1 MEEKSFN
8 IPINSKTISA
18 IITLTV
24 LISGIVGSWYVN
36 KEKIANLESKIKS
49 LETTKVQELKTELS
63 SEIVRIETEAKER
76 DNKLEQTQKENIANL
91 NAKMDQI
98 EDAVNGTQLS
108 VGVIANDIKN
118 VSSNISDIK
127 EDLKSIRTNIKRR
140 TR

>member
-8 IPINSKTISA
+8 IPVNSKTISA

-63 SEIVRIETEAKER
+63 LEIVRIETEAKER

-118 VSSNISDIK
+118 VSANISDIK

>member
-8 IPINSKTISA
+8 IPVNSKTISA
-18 IITLTV
+18 IITL
-24 LISGIVGSWYVN
+24 ISGIIGSWYVN
-36 KEKIANLESKIKS
+36 KEKIANLEGKIKS

-63 SEIVRIETEAKER
+63 SEIVRIEAEAKER

-127 EDLKSIRTNIKRR
+127 DDLKSIRTNIKRQIR
-140 TR
+140 